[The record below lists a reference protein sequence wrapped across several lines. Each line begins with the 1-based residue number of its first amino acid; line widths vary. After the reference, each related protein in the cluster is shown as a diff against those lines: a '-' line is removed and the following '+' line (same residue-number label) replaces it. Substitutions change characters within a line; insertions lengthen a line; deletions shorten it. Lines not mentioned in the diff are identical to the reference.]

1 MSGISLRISLLEILE
16 MLVLLTV
23 RKYVI
28 LKTQIFT
35 LRLLFTKNEDP
46 VACASQ

>member
-1 MSGISLRISLLEILE
+1 
-16 MLVLLTV
+16 MLVLLTM

-28 LKTQIFT
+28 LKTQIYT

-46 VACASQ
+46 DACASQ